1 MAVSASL
8 PTTFRTAKQRVS
20 QATVLPAPLQGM
32 DARVPLAV
40 DSAQTCIWA
49 INLLPTE
56 YSLRVRKGTREWQT
70 NVDSGEEVR
79 TILPYTGSAASGSS
93 DKLFA
98 VTKNGIYDVSA
109 SGGSPSLKVSFSS
122 NTADAGY
129 GTFTQYVD
137 ESGDDMMFYADGD
150 NGLFKY
156 DPTGDTWAQH
166 TGITADAAAINTFDM
181 TAVNFIMVHKLR
193 IWMVEKDQ
201 NFAWYLPIRSATGAV
216 KEFFFGSKFRHG
228 GELVGLY
235 NWTVDGGYG
244 RDDHL
249 VAISRGGDV
258 IPYTG
263 EDPADV
269 TTWAN
274 TGTFFI
280 GPVPKGSRVA
290 SEYGGELF
298 VLSKFGITAMSSLL
312 RGATLQDPFTNVI
325 GHKIARLL
333 RADLSLQGDD
343 YGWSIQVVADVGSI
357 MITAPERIDGTGYRQ
372 YVYNIATQG
381 WGLWRDVPILS
392 SDSWTG
398 ALMVGTVDGKVYR
411 MNANKDE
418 VAAAGTGGV
427 AIEWFLLTSYS
438 HLGSPAQF
446 KRSKL
451 ARPNFVAET
460 EPLYKISA
468 HYDYQTDEPAQVT
481 GTPESGSG
489 DVWDVGLWGT
499 ALWSSGV
506 NTPYNDILGQSGIGR
521 SVAIALVGES
531 VTECDL
537 ASFDL
542 VWDVGGVM

>member
-1 MAVSASL
+1 MAVSAAL
-8 PTTFRTAKQRVS
+8 PTTFRTPKQRVA
-20 QATVLPAPLQGM
+20 QATVFPAPLQGI
-32 DARVPLAV
+32 DARVPLAT
-40 DSAQTCIWA
+40 DNLDTCIWA
-49 INLLPTE
+49 INMLPTE
-56 YSLRVRKGTREWQT
+56 YSMRVRNGTREWQT
-70 NVDSGEEVR
+70 NVNSGEEVR
-79 TILPYTGSAASGSS
+79 TILPFTGSTASGSG

-98 VTKNGIYDVSA
+98 VTKNGIYDVTTQ
-109 SGGSPSLKVSFSS
+109 GGSPTLKVSFSS

-156 DPTGDTWAQH
+156 DPVADTWAQH
-166 TGITADAAAINTFDM
+166 TGITEDAAAINTFTM
-181 TAVNFIMVHKLR
+181 ANVNFVMIHKLR
-193 IWMVEKDQ
+193 IWLIEKDK
-201 NFAWYLPIRSATGAV
+201 NFAWYLPIRSAAGSA

-249 VAISRGGDV
+249 VAVSRGGDV

-263 EDPADV
+263 EDPADAA
-269 TTWAN
+269 TWAN

-280 GPVPKGSRVA
+280 GTVPKGSRVA

-312 RGATLQDPFTNVI
+312 RGATLQDPYANVI

-333 RADLSLQGDD
+333 REDLAVNGEE
-343 YGWSIQVVADVGSI
+343 YGWSIQVVSDVGSI
-357 MITAPERIDGTGYRQ
+357 MITSPQRNDGSFRQ

-398 ALMVGTVDGKVYR
+398 SLMIGTADGDTYR
-411 MNANKDE
+411 MDQNQDN
-418 VAAAGTGGV
+418 VTAAGTGGDP
-427 AIEWFLLTSYS
+427 ITFFLLTSYS
-438 HLGSPAQF
+438 HLGSPATF
-446 KRSKL
+446 KRAKL
-451 ARPNFVAET
+451 ARPNFVAVT
-460 EPLYKISA
+460 EPLYAIST
-468 HYDYQTDEPAQVT
+468 HYDYQTDEPTEVS
-481 GTPESGSG
+481 GTPQAGS
-489 DVWDVGLWGT
+489 DSVWDTGLWGT
-499 ALWSSGV
+499 ALWSTAL

-521 SVAIALVGES
+521 SVAIALVGS
-531 VTECDL
+531 ANTQCDL

-542 VWDVGGVM
+542 VWDTGGVL